1 MTFFQMICLLNMWAF
16 HSYAARLPA
25 ISSQEL
31 FEDHKYH
38 NCNGLNSFSPL
49 LEGIPKLKINENHTF
64 KINQM
69 THSSPREVVMV
80 PIVDPGVQ

>member
-1 MTFFQMICLLNMWAF
+1 MTFFQMIYLLKMWVF

-49 LEGIPKLKINENHTF
+49 LEGIPKLKSMKIIALKSIKWLILALEN
-64 KINQM
+64 
-69 THSSPREVVMV
+69 
-80 PIVDPGVQ
+80 